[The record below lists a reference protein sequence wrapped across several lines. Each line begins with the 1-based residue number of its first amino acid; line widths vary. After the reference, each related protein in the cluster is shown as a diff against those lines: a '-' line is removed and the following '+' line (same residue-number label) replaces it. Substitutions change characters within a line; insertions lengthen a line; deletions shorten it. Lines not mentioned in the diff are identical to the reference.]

1 MTENTKA
8 VVLNIK
14 QQILHL
20 LLVMKKLE
28 KDLANTKVGTFLKK
42 KKKHL
47 KSWLPPKPLATR
59 SSPCIIKGSI
69 PSSLPTVRTSYS
81 NLKSGKRL
89 PNRYLIAQS
98 QQSKHETMCEICSKS
113 TIKKS
118 EWRHDIID
126 VVLLFRLLTL
136 INLLQ
141 PGVAY
146 LPTENFWKT
155 WISRFSNVSRG

>member
-1 MTENTKA
+1 MIENTKA

-20 LLVMKKLE
+20 LLVMRKLE
-28 KDLANTKVGTFLKK
+28 KDLANTKVETFRK

-47 KSWLPPKPLATR
+47 KSWLPPKPLATK
-59 SSPCIIKGSI
+59 SSPCIINGSI

-89 PNRYLIAQS
+89 PSRYLLAQS

-118 EWRHDIID
+118 EWRHDITD

-146 LPTENFWKT
+146 LPTENIRKT